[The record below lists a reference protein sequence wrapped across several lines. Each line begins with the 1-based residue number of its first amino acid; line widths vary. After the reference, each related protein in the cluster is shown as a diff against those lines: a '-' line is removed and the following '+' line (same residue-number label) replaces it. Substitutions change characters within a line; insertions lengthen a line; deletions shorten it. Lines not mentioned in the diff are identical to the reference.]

1 MMFLSLCLAVFI
13 DAVCGEAK
21 RFHPLVGFGS
31 WVKSIEARFYPVR
44 GASSRHIFFV
54 GIAAWCAAVLPWW
67 LLLLLFYVA
76 VPVMQPL
83 CDVLIMYF
91 VIARKSLIEHVRRV
105 YLYLLAGDLL
115 AARAAVAMIVSR
127 DTQTLSPQ
135 KLRDATVESALE
147 NGADGIFAAIF
158 WFVIG
163 GAPAALLYR
172 LVNTMDAMWGYRNL
186 RYARFGTCAAR
197 VDDVMNFIPARLLAL
212 TYAALGN
219 SKLALQCWAQQAR
232 ACASPNAG
240 VVMTAGAGALQL
252 SVGGGAYYHGHYEP
266 RPVMGAGRLAED
278 KDLLSV
284 LTLLDKALIVWLLL
298 IALGSLIYAA
308 C

>member
-1 MMFLSLCLAVFI
+1 MFLSLVLAIVI
-13 DAVCGEAK
+13 DAVCGETK
-21 RFHPLVGFGS
+21 RFHPLVGFGR
-31 WVKSIEARFYPVR
+31 WVTWMEACFYPVCPGSLR
-44 GASSRHIFFV
+44 KRFFL
-54 GIAAWCAAVLPWW
+54 GIVAWCAAVLPWW
-67 LLLLLFYVA
+67 LLFLLLYIA
-76 VPVMQPL
+76 VPAAQPL
-83 CDVLIMYF
+83 FDVVIMYF

-105 YLYLLAGDLL
+105 YTHLTAGDIP
-115 AARAAVAMIVSR
+115 AARSAVAMIVSR

-135 KLRDATVESALE
+135 KLRDATLESALE

-158 WFVIG
+158 WFLVG

-172 LVNTMDAMWGYRNL
+172 LVNTMDAMWGYRNQ

-219 SKLALQCWAQQAR
+219 SKLAFQCWAQQAP

-252 SVGGGAYYHGHYEP
+252 TLGGGAHYHGHYEP

-278 KDLLSV
+278 KDLPLV
-284 LTLLDKALIVWLLL
+284 LKLLDNALIVWLLL
-298 IALGSLIYAA
+298 IGLGSLVYAA
-308 C
+308 P